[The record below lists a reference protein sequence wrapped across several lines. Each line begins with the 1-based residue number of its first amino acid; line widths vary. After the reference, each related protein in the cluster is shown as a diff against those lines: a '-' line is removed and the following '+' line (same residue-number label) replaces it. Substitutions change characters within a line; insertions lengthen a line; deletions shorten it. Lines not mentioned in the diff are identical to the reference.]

1 MPKDFILY
9 ALFGGHFF
17 SELVVR
23 TSAFLLI
30 AVSPCRRVFVHSNL
44 RIDDIHIAIFNILSS
59 NLQIPPLFSRLFTL

>member
-9 ALFGGHFF
+9 ALFGGHFS

-44 RIDDIHIAIFNILSS
+44 RIDDIHIAIFIY
-59 NLQIPPLFSRLFTL
+59 